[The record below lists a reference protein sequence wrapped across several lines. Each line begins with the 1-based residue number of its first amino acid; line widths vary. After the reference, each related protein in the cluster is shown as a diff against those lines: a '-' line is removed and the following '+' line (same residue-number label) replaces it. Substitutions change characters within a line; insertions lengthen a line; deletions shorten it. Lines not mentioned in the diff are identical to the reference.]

1 MTGVDIGLAED
12 VDVDVVSDV
21 VIGIVD
27 LDVVVDEVLDE
38 VLGVEVDEL
47 VVELEVVLVVEV
59 DDVDELGEA
68 LVVDGVGGL
77 QVEELVDD
85 DVLEVVG

>member
-1 MTGVDIGLAED
+1 MTGVDIGFAED
-12 VDVDVVSDV
+12 EDEDVVSDV

-27 LDVVVDEVLDE
+27 LDVVVDEVLD
-38 VLGVEVDEL
+38 VEVDEL